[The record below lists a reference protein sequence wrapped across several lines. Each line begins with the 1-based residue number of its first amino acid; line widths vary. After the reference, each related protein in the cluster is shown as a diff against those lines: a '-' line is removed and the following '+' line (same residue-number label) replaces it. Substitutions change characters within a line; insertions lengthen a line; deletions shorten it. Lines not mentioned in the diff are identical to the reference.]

1 MAILSGLS
9 AVAELDW
16 NQEKDMIRLLPDS
29 DYFPNIMIVMIGKNT
44 QLKQGYQVIRNP
56 HNLRHAST

>member
-1 MAILSGLS
+1 MAILTGLS

-44 QLKQGYQVIRNP
+44 QLKQGYQVIRNA
-56 HNLRHAST
+56 HNLHHAST